1 MTAQEIKEK
10 FDALIPAPKCEL
22 DYKSPY
28 QLLIAVILSAQCTDK
43 RVNMVTKEMFKKYDT
58 PEKVTS
64 LAQEE
69 LEEIIHS
76 CGFYKKKKK
85 NILVMTKDVIEK
97 YNGQALWKNLFL
109 LQVLEEKRQT
119 S

>member
-1 MTAQEIKEK
+1 
-10 FDALIPAPKCEL
+10 
-22 DYKSPY
+22 
-28 QLLIAVILSAQCTDK
+28 
-43 RVNMVTKEMFKKYDT
+43 MVTKEMFKKYDT
-58 PEKVTS
+58 PEKVAS

-76 CGFYKKKKK
+76 CGFYHNKAK
-85 NILVMTKDVIEK
+85 NILAMTKDVIEK
-97 YNGQALWKNLFL
+97 YNGQVQALWKNLFL